1 MKSVL
6 KKILISFLSL
16 LLVISLSG
24 CQKKTERPTPS
35 GDLIAF
41 IGEVV
46 HDILKEYEVPSVPED
61 PVIPEDPVPSDPAVP
76 ETPEPVEETLDED
89 GYYTSKE
96 DVALYL
102 HIYGHLPDNYLT
114 KSEAKDLGWVASEG
128 NLWDVT
134 DHMSIGGDS
143 FGNREGKLPKKK
155 GRKYYECDI
164 DYDGGTRNAKRIIYS
179 NDGLIYYTGDH
190 YNTFELLYGGE
201 ND

>member
-1 MKSVL
+1 MKSIT

-24 CQKKTERPTPS
+24 CQKKTERPEPS

-41 IGEVV
+41 IGEAV
-46 HDILKEYEVPSVPED
+46 HDILKEYEIPSVPED
-61 PVIPEDPVPSDPAVP
+61 PVIPEDPVPSDPVVP

-102 HIYGHLPDNYLT
+102 HTYGHLPDNYLT
-114 KSEAKDLGWVASEG
+114 KSEAKDRGWVASEG
-128 NLWDVT
+128 NLWEVT
-134 DHMSIGGDS
+134 DHMSIGGDN

-164 DYDGGTRNAKRIIYS
+164 DYDGGNRNAKRIIYS

-201 ND
+201 DD